1 MHRGLDRLDTLASL
15 RDGLIERGLEPLI
28 GFEQRMP
35 IIRRGDTGAGCQ
47 LAPVRWAQDAGR
59 GHAQSVAM
67 PSALST
73 CGPKVTDANLPQL
86 PASPQPRKLR
96 KTLEEADVAAT
107 YAERP
112 ALIAEKLSQCIECEL
127 FHTALRPFGIV

>member
-1 MHRGLDRLDTLASL
+1 MPLELHRGLDRLDTLAPL

-59 GHAQSVAM
+59 GHA
-67 PSALST
+67 
-73 CGPKVTDANLPQL
+73 
-86 PASPQPRKLR
+86 
-96 KTLEEADVAAT
+96 
-107 YAERP
+107 
-112 ALIAEKLSQCIECEL
+112 
-127 FHTALRPFGIV
+127 